1 MKFIWR
7 IWKKIVTIDE
17 ATTPENHLKLW
28 QDYNELR
35 KKQAKWNIPAYYF
48 ILVSSTLVYVYEL
61 SKNASMLFFILTFG
75 GILA

>member
-1 MKFIWR
+1 
-7 IWKKIVTIDE
+7 
-17 ATTPENHLKLW
+17 LKLW